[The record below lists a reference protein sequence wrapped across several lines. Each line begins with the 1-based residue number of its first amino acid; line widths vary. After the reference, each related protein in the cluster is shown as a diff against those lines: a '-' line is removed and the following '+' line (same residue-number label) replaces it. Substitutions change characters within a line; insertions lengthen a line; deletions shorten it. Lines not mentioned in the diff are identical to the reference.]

1 MELKFQGICHLLAK
15 IGTYCTANFAY
26 ELAEEEE
33 EFNTDHEMLEMHM
46 QMEGVQRE
54 LTDDEEME
62 PSMLAIYGHGFGPET
77 PMGESS
83 SSGFRMHSAFRY
95 HGGAANNLNFY
106 MYSFFV
112 CLFGNFYFS
121 LGRFYKIS
129 EGMYKINM

>member
-1 MELKFQGICHLLAK
+1 
-15 IGTYCTANFAY
+15 
-26 ELAEEEE
+26 
-33 EFNTDHEMLEMHM
+33 M

-83 SSGFRMHSAFRY
+83 SSSFCMHSAFRY

-106 MYSFFV
+106 MYWFFFFLV
-112 CLFGNFYFS
+112 WQFLFLLRKVLN
-121 LGRFYKIS
+121 KIS
-129 EGMYKINM
+129 EGMYKFHM